1 MMEQKCESIDFSMEQ
16 SLRHHEYFM
25 SAAAA
30 AKIKMQND
38 SHHHHMMDLPSS
50 TSATYSG
57 MVRMPEV
64 YPDHNAVALAR
75 LKLPG
80 PESPESTSS
89 SASSSYGEGAGGV
102 EQPTKEGA
110 EARLQSGGAMV
121 ESFGSGCASTTDFHL
136 NLASQFFSISNHLQ
150 GPSSSSVGPS
160 VSSSTAPQPMF
171 ADLLP
176 SFAGSASIVSWNHQH
191 PSVAQGGN
199 FSNLSTVT
207 GSDRTPPP
215 YFHLMGV
222 DQHHYHT
229 SPPSGSAGHP
239 QQLMHQLPAAGDD
252 PRALVVGGASHSSHE
267 HHQHHHQ
274 QQVQLQQHH
283 QQQQQQQVQV
293 LQQLQA
299 AQHLQQLL
307 QLQQPFNSN
316 NSSSSSMIQQQQ
328 QQTQIRQPQH
338 NSWSDASN
346 LSPRGQCMKFQKHDK
361 RVGAAGGPR
370 QTKLYRGVRQRHWGK
385 WVAEIRLPRNRT
397 RLWLGTFD
405 TAEEAAFAY
414 DQAAYKLR
422 GEYARLNFPAVKH
435 PVRLDGTSSA
445 GEVWPGMSGRGPPDQ
460 IRPLPSTLDAKLQTI
475 ALHNSNPSRDFS
487 SGVHHH
493 RTTSASNATTTT
505 TTNNMASDQ
514 QAASMYASPAST
526 VTTATAVHDCGDQQ
540 PTGTSRFAPLQ
551 NSMELAHQGATPE
564 GGSCFDDEYL
574 RRSSIVDSSRREAL
588 GAVVGGGGGGDSSRY
603 MNDCASLSPPM
614 LVSAGESGSAFS
626 PGRSE
631 CDTLSSG
638 SATFTDSGT
647 IWAEIDDNLLNN
659 APSLD
664 VTNLTWDVL
673 AMAPKVQQH
682 QQHQQ
687 HQLQQQSAFSSAT
700 AAAAISTQA
709 AVTRP
714 LYVWRD
720 CK

>member
-16 SLRHHEYFM
+16 SLRHSM
-25 SAAAA
+25 
-30 AKIKMQND
+30 
-38 SHHHHMMDLPSS
+38 L
-50 TSATYSG
+50 
-57 MVRMPEV
+57 RMPEL
-64 YPDHNAVALAR
+64 YPDHNALALAR

-110 EARLQSGGAMV
+110 EARLQSGAAMV
-121 ESFGSGCASTTDFHL
+121 ESFGSACASTTDFHL
-136 NLASQFFSISNHLQ
+136 NLASQFFSIANHLQ

-160 VSSSTAPQPMF
+160 VSSSTAAQPMY

-176 SFAGSASIVSWNHQH
+176 SFAGSASILPWNHQQ
-191 PSVAQGGN
+191 PSVAQGGS

-252 PRALVVGGASHSSHE
+252 PRALLVGGASHSNHE
-267 HHQHHHQ
+267 HHQHQHQQQQQQHHQ
-274 QQVQLQQHH
+274 QQQH

-316 NSSSSSMIQQQQ
+316 NSSSSSIIQQ
-328 QQTQIRQPQH
+328 QQTQMRQPQH
-338 NSWSDASN
+338 NSWSEASN

-435 PVRLDGTSSA
+435 PVRLDGTGSA
-445 GEVWPGMSGRGPPDQ
+445 GEVWPGMAGRGPPDQ

-487 SGVHHH
+487 LGVHHH
-493 RTTSASNATTTT
+493 RTTNTSNAACTTTT
-505 TTNNMASDQ
+505 TTTATTNMASDQ

-526 VTTATAVHDCGDQQ
+526 VTTATAVHDCGDHQ

-551 NSMELAHQGATPE
+551 NSMELAHQDGV
-564 GGSCFDDEYL
+564 GCFDDEYM
-574 RRSSIVDSSRREAL
+574 RRASLVDASRREAL
-588 GAVVGGGGGGDSSRY
+588 GAVLGGGGGGGDSSRF

-673 AMAPKVQQH
+673 AMAPKVQQ
-682 QQHQQ
+682 QHQQ
-687 HQLQQQSAFSSAT
+687 QQQQQQSAVSSAT